1 MSMKTLKISEDT
13 HKKLKIFC
21 AEHSFKINEWI
32 EVLINKEM
40 NEHSKSQKKLS
51 QVRN

>member
-21 AEHSFKINEWI
+21 AEHSFKINEWVEI
-32 EVLINKEM
+32 LINKEM
-40 NEHSKSQKKLS
+40 NESIKTKKKLPS
-51 QVRN
+51 V